1 MTKKSKVVAII
12 VAHPDD
18 ETLWAGGTIL
28 SHPFWDCFI
37 ITLCRASDRDRAPRF
52 FQALKV
58 LGSRGIMSDLDD
70 SPELEPLDENEVQ
83 EKILELLPVQHF
95 DIIISHNPAGEYT
108 RHIRHEEIGVA
119 VIKLWLAG
127 RVSAHELWAFAYEDG
142 GKQYLPK
149 PVKTA
154 TIYHVLSKRTW
165 QRKYKII
172 TETYGFKEKS
182 FEAESTPRAESFWQ
196 MVNPSE
202 AEQLL
207 TYGRISS

>member
-1 MTKKSKVVAII
+1 MTKKSQVVAII

-37 ITLCRASDRDRAPRF
+37 ITLCRANDRDRAPRF

-58 LGSRGIMSDLDD
+58 LGSRGTMSDLDD
-70 SPELEPLDENEVQ
+70 SPELAPLDEHEVQ
-83 EKILELLPVQHF
+83 EMILQLLPVQHF

-108 RHIRHEEIGVA
+108 RHIRHEEIGEA

-142 GKQYLPK
+142 GKQY
-149 PVKTA
+149 
-154 TIYHVLSKRTW
+154 
-165 QRKYKII
+165 KII

-182 FEAESTPRAESFWQ
+182 FEAEATTRAESFWQ
-196 MVNPSE
+196 MVNPSD
-202 AEQLL
+202 ARQVLA
-207 TYGRISS
+207 YGSISS